1 MTQIPGIDSVHELH
15 IWRVNENKTVVSA
28 HLVMADDDLASFT
41 GRAQIVR
48 QCLHAY
54 GLHSATL
61 EPEFAPQT
69 VVEESKKAGV
79 LVQCQAVCSVEC
91 ESLGCCGG
99 SPMIPGV

>member
-1 MTQIPGIDSVHELH
+1 
-15 IWRVNENKTVVSA
+15 
-28 HLVMADDDLASFT
+28 MADDDLASFT

-69 VVEESKKAGV
+69 VVEKSKKAGV

>member
-1 MTQIPGIDSVHELH
+1 MMQIPGIDSVHELH

-28 HLVMADDDLASFT
+28 HVVMADDDLASFM

-54 GLHSATL
+54 GLQSATL
-61 EPEFAPQT
+61 EPEFPPKT
-69 VVEESKKAGV
+69 VAEESKKAGV
-79 LVQCQAVCSVEC
+79 LVKCQAVCSAEC

-99 SPMIPGV
+99 SPVIPGV

>member
-1 MTQIPGIDSVHELH
+1 MGQIPGIDSVHELH

-28 HLVMADDDLASFT
+28 HLVMADDDLASFMS
-41 GRAQIVR
+41 RAQIVR

-61 EPEFAPQT
+61 EPEFPPKTMAD
-69 VVEESKKAGV
+69 ESRKAGV
-79 LVQCQAVCSVEC
+79 LVQCQAVCSAEC